1 MFIYKWKCNRSFNRS
16 FKARRTICK
25 EEIQYQKADIGLY
38 RTTIMETLSSSRH
51 QKLHVDFSLTVDG
64 KDFLVHKNVLAV
76 SYKFFRDLF
85 KVSPAVVHYELI
97 NVDGSAL
104 KDILNFLHTW
114 KYRLSHISDILIL
127 QDLKEI
133 WVAYLSSMSN
143 SSSCGATFKK
153 KFVICQEESILKE
166 IMEFWHEEFLCD
178 LRLITSSGRAI
189 SVHKSYWQLWVA
201 ISKGF
206 LGLTWRKS
214 RNMMF
219 TLKS

>member
-38 RTTIMETLSSSRH
+38 RTTIMETLSSFRH

-64 KDFLVHKNVLAV
+64 KDFLVHKNVLGV

-97 NVDGSAL
+97 NVDGSAP
-104 KDILNFLHTW
+104 KDILNFLHTG

-127 QDLKEI
+127 QDLKEV
-133 WVAYLSSMSN
+133 WAENLSSMSN
-143 SSSCGATFKK
+143 SSSCGATLKK
-153 KFVICQEESILKE
+153 NLLYAKRSQ
-166 IMEFWHEEFLCD
+166 FW
-178 LRLITSSGRAI
+178 
-189 SVHKSYWQLWVA
+189 K
-201 ISKGF
+201 K
-206 LGLTWRKS
+206 
-214 RNMMF
+214 
-219 TLKS
+219 

>member
-1 MFIYKWKCNRSFNRS
+1 MFIYKWKCNRS

-38 RTTIMETLSSSRH
+38 RTTIMETLSSFRH

-85 KVSPAVVHYELI
+85 KVSPAVVNYELI
-97 NVDGSAL
+97 NVDGSAP
-104 KDILNFLHTW
+104 KDILNFLHTG

-127 QDLKEI
+127 QDLKEV
-133 WVAYLSSMSN
+133 WAENLSSMSN

-153 KFVICQEESILKE
+153 KFCYLPRGVNFERNNEIL
-166 IMEFWHEEFLCD
+166 
-178 LRLITSSGRAI
+178 A
-189 SVHKSYWQLWVA
+189 
-201 ISKGF
+201 
-206 LGLTWRKS
+206 WRI
-214 RNMMF
+214 F
-219 TLKS
+219 VWPQTHH